1 MDFNSFKPGVPKNWL
16 LVMAGLIWSIIGM
29 ILCYLA
35 FTWLKFLSFLPAAG
49 LALIGISLSLVAY
62 RFIFS
67 RIARKNIERI
77 GLSLDI
83 ACLFSFQTWQSYL
96 VVIIMIALGTL
107 LRSSS
112 IPKYYLAVVY
122 TTIGCSLFMASGLYY
137 IRLWF
142 FIKTRS
148 N

>member
-1 MDFNSFKPGVPKNWL
+1 
-16 LVMAGLIWSIIGM
+16 MAGLIWSIIGM
-29 ILCYLA
+29 MLCYLA
-35 FTWLKFLSFLPAAG
+35 ITWLKVLSVFPALG
-49 LALIGISLSLVAY
+49 LELIGICLSLVAY

-77 GLSLDI
+77 DLSLDI

-96 VVIIMIALGTL
+96 VVILMITLGTL

-112 IPKYYLAVVY
+112 IPRYYLAVVY

-137 IRLWF
+137 IRLWHL
-142 FIKTRS
+142 IKKRS
-148 N
+148 NRFSVGISDKAGLP